1 MGRTEAADGAES
13 GGLGVGE
20 TVRELREA
28 YEGGRTR
35 SLAWRQAQLRGLLR
49 LLEEKE
55 VEAFQALHK
64 DLGKHHAE
72 AYRDEVGVL
81 IKSAN
86 GALQQLGKW
95 MAPEKASH
103 GKIMAFLLRQPLLS
117 DASVSANACRCGS
130 R

>member
-1 MGRTEAADGAES
+1 MLSGSLSLCQFRFVTVEGEWAHHQVETMGRTEAADGAES

-72 AYRDEVGVL
+72 AYRDEV
-81 IKSAN
+81 
-86 GALQQLGKW
+86 
-95 MAPEKASH
+95 ASR
-103 GKIMAFLLRQPLLS
+103 RQ
-117 DASVSANACRCGS
+117 
-130 R
+130 